1 MKHLLVILSV
11 MILGAFPCLASDAES
26 IGIQAS
32 VGTINPTFNIAVTPV
47 DAATDAWGTTD
58 DTAPYNMDFGQLTA
72 DTVNN
77 ILVADTYYAVGVGV
91 VSNVPWTF
99 THTATSITGSGEDL
113 DDNVNVSFVSTD
125 GSSDTS
131 LDKLSYANAKGN
143 VTYTDADFAS
153 GRWLRIYY
161 GIATGEEGGDA
172 PGAEPIP
179 IDQPTGT
186 YSGTVNLSVTT
197 R

>member
-1 MKHLLVILSV
+1 MKYLLATLSV
-11 MILGAFPCLASDAES
+11 MILVAFPCLANDAQN

-32 VGTINPTFNIAVTPV
+32 VGTINPAFNIAVTPIN
-47 DAATDAWGTTD
+47 AATDAWGTTD
-58 DTAPYNMDFGQLTA
+58 DTSPYNMDFGELTA

-77 ILVADTYYAVGVGV
+77 ILVADTYYAVGVGI
-91 VSNVPWTF
+91 VSNIPWTF
-99 THTATSITGSGEDL
+99 THTISSITGPGGDL

-131 LDKLSYANAKGN
+131 LDEVSFANSGGKS
-143 VTYTDADFAS
+143 YTDANFSA

-161 GIATGEEGGDA
+161 GIASGEGDA

-179 IDQPTGT
+179 IDQPTGA
-186 YSGTVNLSVTT
+186 YSGTVHLSVTT